1 MTVNVLDYAVWAE
14 ISTRMRAQERRWP
27 VNKKETREKYLARLR
42 RTALRLL
49 PKFINSSIKNMKE
62 RCQRLHKA
70 KGVHIE
76 EGGGKKNR
84 KRSRER

>member
-27 VNKKETREKYLARLR
+27 VNKKETREKFLASLR
-42 RTALRLL
+42 RTGLRL
-49 PKFINSSIKNMKE
+49 PPQFMNSSIENLKE

-70 KGVHIE
+70 KGGHIE

-84 KRSRER
+84 KRS